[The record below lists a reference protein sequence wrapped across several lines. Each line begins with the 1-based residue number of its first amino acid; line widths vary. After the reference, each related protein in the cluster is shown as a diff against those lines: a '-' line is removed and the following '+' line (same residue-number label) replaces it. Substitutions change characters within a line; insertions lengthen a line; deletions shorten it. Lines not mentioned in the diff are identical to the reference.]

1 MSTKPDLSVISYKGR
16 HGHTAVDR
24 LQTWDCIWYSPRRDH
39 RGVPIQPGA
48 MGRPIHKF
56 SNTRIAKLKD
66 GMHGDGGGLYLRIA
80 GNGRSWIFRF
90 AGGGRSHDLGA
101 GPFPEVSLTDARARA
116 FEFRQALARGVDPLA
131 QRREQRATARAEAA
145 AKVMT
150 FNECAQAYIRAHD
163 AKWGNTKHRRQ
174 WSDTLRIYAS
184 PVFGS
189 LPVSAVNTALVM
201 RVIEPLWEQKTETAS
216 RVRARIEAVLGWATV
231 SGFRSGDNPARWRGH
246 LKHLLPARSDVDP
259 VAHHAALS
267 WSEAPAFMARLR
279 AEQGT
284 IARALE
290 FAILTGMRREA
301 VALAA
306 WSEVD
311 LQARIW
317 TVPAA
322 RMKGRQTA
330 KKDHRVPLS
339 DRAIEIVQEMAAV
352 RSCDL
357 IFPGRDGRRPIGE
370 AGMRQLCQR
379 LNAAITP
386 HGFRSTLQDWAAHR
400 TNFPREV
407 AEQALAHAVGDKVET
422 AYRRGDL
429 FEKRRALAEAWA
441 QYCDGEE
448 PAESKV
454 VRLAGR
460 AG

>member
-1 MSTKPDLSVISYKGR
+1 
-16 HGHTAVDR
+16 
-24 LQTWDCIWYSPRRDH
+24 
-39 RGVPIQPGA
+39 
-48 MGRPIHKF
+48 MGRPIHKL

-66 GMHGDGGGLYLRIA
+66 GMHGDGGGLYLRIV

-90 AGGGRSHDLGA
+90 ARDGRSHDLGV

-116 FEFRQALARGVDPLA
+116 FEFRQALARGVDPLV
-131 QRREQRATARAEAA
+131 QKREQHATARAET
-145 AKVMT
+145 AKAMT
-150 FNECAQAYIRAHD
+150 FDECAQAYIRAHD
-163 AKWGNTKHRRQ
+163 AKWSNAKHRRQ
-174 WSDTLRIYAS
+174 WSDTLRVYAS

-189 LPVSAVNTALVM
+189 LLVSAIDTRLVM
-201 RVIEPLWEQKTETAS
+201 RAIEPLWKQKAETAS

-246 LKHLLPARSDVDP
+246 LDHLLPARSDVAP
-259 VAHHAALS
+259 VEHHAALP

-279 AEQGT
+279 TEQGS

-306 WSEVD
+306 WPEVD
-311 LQARIW
+311 LQSRVW

-339 DRAIEIVQEMAAV
+339 ERAIEIVQEMAAM
-352 RSCDL
+352 RTCDL
-357 IFPGRDGRRPIGE
+357 IFPGRDDQRPIGE

-379 LNAAITP
+379 LDATITP
-386 HGFRSTLQDWAAHR
+386 HGFRSTFRDWAAES

-407 AEQALAHAVGDKVET
+407 AEQALAHTISNKVEA

-429 FEKRRALAEAWA
+429 FEKRRRLMQTWAEFCAKPSV
-441 QYCDGEE
+441 DGD
-448 PAESKV
+448 V
-454 VRLAGR
+454 VPLKR
-460 AG
+460 AVRS